1 MELTEDQKAGLA
13 AGGVIAQS
21 VAVALGPVAVAA
33 VTAATSIING
43 VLAASAGG
51 NKYTRADFDAALA
64 RDDVA
69 IADDLA
75 AQAAP

>member
-1 MELTEDQKAGLA
+1 MELTEDQKAALA

-43 VLAASAGG
+43 VLAAQG
-51 NKYTRADFDAALA
+51 KEYTRADYDAALA

-75 AQAAP
+75 ARAGS